1 MTSDATPLFTSGPA
15 LTGASGRTPGA
26 APAPA
31 APGVD
36 TPPHGTAPAPDHD
49 PDSRAGWLRQRWAAR
64 QRPNV
69 LAGLGALVWLVIIG
83 LPLYMMIASTL
94 VRQDEYLDQGPLALP
109 RHVTFDNFVGA
120 FRNDYLR
127 YLANNVIVTL
137 GSAAL
142 VLLLAIPTG
151 WAIVR
156 SRSRVVSA
164 GFRMFL
170 LGLAIPAQAV
180 IIPIYWII
188 IKLHLYDS
196 LVAVILPT
204 VAFAMPVSILVLA
217 SAMRDISEEMY
228 EAAVLDGAG
237 TLRILTRLVVP
248 VSRASIGT
256 VGIYAS
262 LNAWNGLIFPLIL
275 TQSPEKRV
283 LPMVV
288 WNYQSEYSLN
298 VPGLLAAVLLSGL
311 PMFVVYLLARRALIR
326 GFMGLG
332 GK

>member
-1 MTSDATPLFTSGPA
+1 MTPDATTTRPA
-15 LTGASGRTPGA
+15 
-26 APAPA
+26 
-31 APGVD
+31 
-36 TPPHGTAPAPDHD
+36 TPPGSTSATVPD
-49 PDSRAGWLRQRWAAR
+49 PVPGRGPWRWAGR
-64 QRPNV
+64 RRPNV
-69 LAGLGALVWLVIIG
+69 LAGIGALIWLVIIG
-83 LPLYMMIASTL
+83 LPLYMMIVSTL
-94 VRQDEYLDQGPLALP
+94 IRQDQYLDSGPLALP
-109 RHVTFDNFVGA
+109 KHVTFDNFVKA
-120 FRNDYLR
+120 FQNDYTR
-127 YLANNVIVTL
+127 YLVNNVIVTL
-137 GSAAL
+137 GSAML

-196 LVAVILPT
+196 LLAVILPT

-217 SAMRDISEEMY
+217 GAMRDISEEMY
-228 EAAVLDGAG
+228 EAAVIDGAG
-237 TLRILTRLVVP
+237 TFRILAQLVVP

-256 VGIYAS
+256 VGIYAG

-275 TQSPEKRV
+275 TQSPDKRV

>member
-1 MTSDATPLFTSGPA
+1 MTESADLAPFRQASCDADTTTTRSALAPSGSTSEQVPDPVPGRGPWRRVRSPR
-15 LTGASGRTPGA
+15 L
-26 APAPA
+26 
-31 APGVD
+31 
-36 TPPHGTAPAPDHD
+36 
-49 PDSRAGWLRQRWAAR
+49 
-64 QRPNV
+64 NV
-69 LAGLGALVWLVIIG
+69 LAGIGALIWLVIVG

-94 VRQDEYLDQGPLALP
+94 VRQDQYLDSGPLALP
-109 RHVTFDNFVGA
+109 KHITFENFVNA
-120 FRNDYLR
+120 FQNNYTQYLV
-127 YLANNVIVTL
+127 NNVIVTL

-156 SRSRVVSA
+156 SRSRLVSA

-188 IKLHLYDS
+188 IKLHIYDS
-196 LVAVILPT
+196 LLAVILPT

-217 SAMRDISEEMY
+217 GAMRDISEEIY

-237 TLRILTRLVVP
+237 TFRILARLVIP

-256 VGIYAS
+256 VGIYSA

-275 TQSPEKRV
+275 TQSPDKRV

-326 GFMGLG
+326 GFMGIG